1 MITAQTKYRT
11 ERIDHLGI
19 VSGIC
24 QEIGLAETIDKQI
37 GSNDRQV
44 SVGQAAQAM
53 VLNGLGFVSR
63 ALYLTPEFFRNKPVD
78 VLIGEG
84 ITAEMLNDDSL
95 GDALDRM
102 YAAGVTE
109 LFAQVAAQACT
120 YYGIETRFH
129 HLDSSSFH
137 LHGDYEQTDPD
148 EGAITVTHGYS
159 RDHRPDLKQVVAALV
174 TTHQAAIPTW
184 LEALSGNSSD
194 KSSFPQTVAAY
205 QEQLT
210 PDEESYFVADSA
222 LYSKANLS
230 QLSTVFWVTRVPLTL
245 QSAKRVLTASG
256 PVANQPEPVG
266 WEEVMPGYQGRAY
279 GSIYGGVKQRWWVI
293 FSQAAYDR
301 ESKTFARKLAKAA
314 VRAQSALA
322 KLEKQIFACR
332 PDAEQAVAK
341 AAAKWRYHRPDIQ
354 VEPVLGYGQRGRPA
368 KGSEPTIQGYR
379 ITGEVVAKEEM
390 LSELAQQRGKF
401 IIATNQLQAERLPVA
416 EMLSAY
422 KAQGVTVER
431 GFRFLKD
438 PMFFA
443 DSLFL
448 KKPSRL
454 MALLMVMGLSLLV
467 YALAERQLRQ
477 ALVENDQTIPD
488 QVGKPTQRPT
498 MRRVFQMFEGIDLLI
513 IIIAGQIAGR
523 QVLNLRPVHEQIVTL
538 LGPAV
543 KNIYIPPD

>member
-1 MITAQTKYRT
+1 MITAKTKYRT

-24 QEIGLAETIDKQI
+24 QEIGLIETIDKQI
-37 GSNDRQV
+37 GGNGRQV

-53 VLNGLGFVSR
+53 VLNGLGFASR
-63 ALYLTPEFFRNKPVD
+63 ALYLTPEFYRNKPVD

-102 YAAGVTE
+102 YEAGVTE
-109 LFAQVAAQACT
+109 LFAQVAAQACAH
-120 YYGIETRFH
+120 YGIETRFH

-137 LHGDYEQTDPD
+137 LHGDYEQSDSD
-148 EGAITVTHGYS
+148 ERGITVTRGYS

-184 LEALSGNSSD
+184 LEALSGNSDD
-194 KSSFPQTVAAY
+194 KSSFPRIVAAY
-205 QEQLT
+205 QKQLA
-210 PDEESYFVADSA
+210 PDEASYFVADSA
-222 LYSKANLS
+222 LYSQANLR
-230 QLSTVFWVTRVPLTL
+230 QLSSVLWVTRVPLTL
-245 QSAKRVLTASG
+245 KSAQRVLAASG
-256 PVANQPEPVG
+256 LVAAQPEPEG
-266 WEEVMPGYQGRAY
+266 WTEIIPGYQGREY

-293 FSQAAYDR
+293 FSQAAYER
-301 ESKTFARKLAKAA
+301 ESKTFARKLAKAEA
-314 VRAQSALA
+314 RARSALA
-322 KLEKQIFACR
+322 KLEKETFACQ

-341 AAAKWRYHRPDIQ
+341 AAAKWRYHRPVIQ
-354 VEPVLGYGQRGRPA
+354 VAPVRGYGQRGRPT
-368 KGSEPTIQGYR
+368 KGSAPTIQGYR
-379 ITGEVVAKEEM
+379 LTGDVVVKEN
-390 LSELAQQRGKF
+390 LLAELEQRRGKF
-401 IIATNQLQAERLPVA
+401 IIATNQLTAEKLSA
-416 EMLSAY
+416 EALLSAY

-477 ALVENDQTIPD
+477 ALEENSQTIPD
-488 QVGKPTQRPT
+488 QVGHPTQRPT

-513 IIIAGQIAGR
+513 IMIAGQIAGR

-538 LGPAV
+538 LGAAV

>member
-1 MITAQTKYRT
+1 MITAKTKYRT

-37 GSNDRQV
+37 GANDRQV

-63 ALYLTPEFFRNKPVD
+63 ALYLTPEFYRNKPVD

-102 YAAGVTE
+102 YEAGVTE
-109 LFAQVAAQACT
+109 MFAQVAARACAH
-120 YYGIETRFH
+120 YGIATRFH

-137 LHGDYEQTDPD
+137 LHGEYEPTEPD
-148 EGAITVTHGYS
+148 ERAITVTHGYS
-159 RDHRPDLKQVVAALV
+159 RDHRPDLKQVVASLV

-184 LEALSGNSSD
+184 LEALSGNSDD
-194 KSSFPQTVAAY
+194 KSSFPQTVTAY
-205 QEQLT
+205 QKQLA
-210 PDEESYFVADSA
+210 PDKESYFVADSA
-222 LYSKANLS
+222 LYSEANLN
-230 QLSTVFWVTRVPLTL
+230 QLSTGLWVTRVPQILK
-245 QSAKRVLTASG
+245 SAKRVLAASG
-256 PVANQPEPVG
+256 PVTGNPEPEG
-266 WEEVMPGYQGRAY
+266 WKEIIPGYQGREY

-301 ESKTFARKLAKAA
+301 ESKTFARKLAKAKA
-314 VRAQSALA
+314 RAEAALA
-322 KLEKQIFACR
+322 KLEKQTFACQ
-332 PDAEQAVAK
+332 PDAEQAVAQ
-341 AAAKWRYHRPDIQ
+341 AAAKWRYHRPVIQ
-354 VEPVLGYGQRGRPA
+354 AEPVLGYGQRGRPA

-379 ITGEVVAKEEM
+379 ITGEVVAKDD
-390 LSELAQQRGKF
+390 LLADLAQRRGKF
-401 IIATNQLQAERLPVA
+401 IIATNQVEAEKLPA
-416 EMLSAY
+416 EEMLSVY
-422 KAQGVTVER
+422 KAQSVTVER

-477 ALVENDQTIPD
+477 ALEESDQTIPD

-513 IIIAGQIAGR
+513 IMVAGQIADR
-523 QVLNLRPVHEQIVTL
+523 QVLNLRPVHKQIVTL
-538 LGPAV
+538 LGPSV

>member
-1 MITAQTKYRT
+1 MLTAKITYRT

-24 QEIGLAETIDKQI
+24 QEIGLVETIDDQI
-37 GSNDRQV
+37 GANGRQV

-53 VLNGLGFVSR
+53 VLNGLGFASR
-63 ALYLTPEFFRNKPVD
+63 ALYLTPEFYSNKPVD
-78 VLIGEG
+78 MLIGEG

-109 LFAQVAAQACT
+109 LFAQVAARACDQ
-120 YYGIETRFH
+120 YGIETRFY

-137 LHGDYEQTDPD
+137 LHGEYEQPE
-148 EGAITVTHGYS
+148 EGAITITHGYS
-159 RDHRPDLKQVVAALV
+159 RDHRPDLKQVVASLI

-205 QEQLT
+205 QKQLAQGKK
-210 PDEESYFVADSA
+210 SYFVADSA
-222 LYSKANLS
+222 LYTKENIG
-230 QLSTVFWVTRVPLTL
+230 QLSTVWWVTRVPLTL
-245 QSAKRVLTASG
+245 KAAQTMLAESG
-256 PVANQPEPVG
+256 PVVDEAEPEG
-266 WEEVMPGYQGRAY
+266 WEELAPGYQGREYESA
-279 GSIYGGVKQRWWVI
+279 YGGVKQRWLVV
-293 FSQAAYDR
+293 FSRAAYDR
-301 ESKTFARKLAKAA
+301 ESKTFARQLAKAEA
-314 VRAQSALA
+314 RAQAALA
-322 KLEKQIFACR
+322 KLEKQTFACQ

-341 AAAKWRYHRPDIQ
+341 VAAKWRYHRPVIQ

-368 KGSEPTIQGYR
+368 KGSKPTIQGYR
-379 ITGEVVAKEEM
+379 ITGDVVPKEAQ
-390 LSELAQQRGKF
+390 LAELEQQRGKF
-401 IIATNQLQAERLPVA
+401 ILATNQLEAAELPA
-416 EMLSAY
+416 TEMLAVY

-438 PMFFA
+438 PLFFA

-454 MALLMVMGLSLLV
+454 MALLMIMGLSLLI
-467 YALAERQLRQ
+467 YALAERQLRL
-477 ALVENDQTIPD
+477 ALQENNQTIPD

-513 IIIAGQIAGR
+513 ILVAGQIATR
-523 QVLNLRPVHEQIVTL
+523 QVLNLRPVHRQIVTL